1 MRRWLT
7 TLLTACL
14 LCLTGGETARAT
26 GDDSLTDSLL
36 RRADSLPMGMERME
50 VLRKLVRATQ
60 MTAQGIDYARRM
72 FREAE
77 ALHHDSLTAYS
88 ATLIANH
95 FFAQKERDIDSLTYW
110 TAYALPIAKRCK
122 YWNMYFLLHKTR
134 VQTYLYA
141 EHYEHALQAAN
152 EMLREAKVVG
162 NADGQLIAYS
172 CIANSYQSTK
182 RFKETYDVLM
192 QAYRLFDQPLQ
203 TANKITLLKQILFY
217 LDVVH
222 RYSEMQPYLKQM
234 DQQLHH
240 MLELHPMMARALND
254 YFMMLEC
261 FSVQYYAHSEDKAQA
276 EEHIRKAQR
285 YKGALNFESY
295 YLIYANALS
304 TYYVLC
310 NDYNR
315 ALALNDSALARVN
328 RNGSLGSRNIYYL
341 EQRAGILYS
350 KGDYEA
356 ALAVYREAKVQID
369 SLSRLISD
377 AQLEEIHAL
386 YRLDDLQME
395 QRAKERHALLL
406 MLGLLLMMIAMAV
419 LGLLHRSFVQR
430 RLHRSQQELQQAKS
444 VTEKTNDDKHR
455 FLATMSHAI
464 RVPLHS
470 VVGFS
475 QILATDDTLTE
486 EQRTEYGTIVQHNTE
501 KLLFLVNS
509 ILDLSRLEAG
519 MTKWQLTE
527 TDLVQVCRDA
537 LSSVRLAHL
546 RWQMEVH
553 IPDTAFVLQTDATRL
568 MQVIVSMLAGVVTT
582 PLRDDEQV
590 SLHLSVAG
598 RFLQGIVEHSPL
610 ADPARQTQESR
621 LRHDINRLTLQR
633 FGGSYQVDEEQGS
646 IRFSVGV
653 KNNNS

>member
-26 GDDSLTDSLL
+26 GEDSLTDSLL

-134 VQTYLYA
+134 VQTYLYT
-141 EHYEHALQAAN
+141 EHYEHALQAAD

-203 TANKITLLKQILFY
+203 TANKITLLKQILYY

-222 RYSEMQPYLKQM
+222 RYSEMQPYLEQM
-234 DQQLHH
+234 ERQLHH

-261 FSVQYYAHSEDKAQA
+261 FSVQYYAHSEQRELA
-276 EEHIRKAQR
+276 EEHIRRAQQ
-285 YKGALNFESY
+285 YKGSLNFESY

-315 ALALNDSALARVN
+315 ALALNDSALVRVN
-328 RNGSLGSRNIYYL
+328 HNGSLGSRYIYYL

-356 ALAVYREAKVQID
+356 ALAIYREAQARID
-369 SLSRLISD
+369 SLSRLISN
-377 AQLEEIHAL
+377 AQVEEIHAL
-386 YRLDDLQME
+386 YRLDELQIE
-395 QRAKERHALLL
+395 QRAKERYVLRRALALLL
-406 MLGLLLMMIAMAV
+406 LLIGVAV
-419 LGLLHRSFVQR
+419 LELFHRSFVQH
-430 RLHRSQQELQQAKS
+430 RLRKSQQELQQAKS
-444 VTEKTNDDKHR
+444 LTEQANDDKHR

-475 QILATDDTLTE
+475 QMLATDDTLTE
-486 EQRTEYGTIVQHNTE
+486 EQRTEYGAIVQHDTE

-527 TDLVQVCRDA
+527 ADLVQVCRDA
-537 LSSVRLAHL
+537 LNSVQLAHP
-546 RWQMEVH
+546 RWQMEAC
-553 IPDTAFVLQTDATRL
+553 ISDTVFMLQADAARL

-590 SLHLSVAG
+590 SLQISVAG
-598 RFLQGIVEHSPL
+598 GFLQGIVEHSPL
-610 ADPARQTQESR
+610 ADPTRQTQESH
-621 LRHDINRLTLQR
+621 LRHDVNRLTLQH
-633 FGGSYQVDEEQGS
+633 FGGSYQVDEEQGC

-653 KNNNS
+653 QG

>member
-134 VQTYLYA
+134 VQTYLYT
-141 EHYEHALQAAN
+141 EHYEHALQAAD

-203 TANKITLLKQILFY
+203 TANKITLLKQILYY

-222 RYSEMQPYLKQM
+222 RYSEMQPYLEQM
-234 DQQLHH
+234 ERQLHH
-240 MLELHPMMARALND
+240 MLALHPMMARALND

-261 FSVQYYAHSEDKAQA
+261 FSVQYYAHSEQRELA
-276 EEHIRKAQR
+276 EEHIRRAQQ
-285 YKGALNFESY
+285 YKGSLNFESY

-475 QILATDDTLTE
+475 QMLATDDTLTE
-486 EQRTEYGTIVQHNTE
+486 EQRTEYGAIVQHDTE

-527 TDLVQVCRDA
+527 ADLVQVCRDA
-537 LSSVRLAHL
+537 LNSVQLAHP
-546 RWQMEVH
+546 RWQMEAC
-553 IPDTAFVLQTDATRL
+553 ISDTAFMLQADAARL

-582 PLRDDEQV
+582 PLRDDELV
-590 SLHLSVAG
+590 SLQISVAG
-598 RFLQGIVEHSPL
+598 GFLQGIVEHSPL
-610 ADPARQTQESR
+610 ADPTRQTQESH
-621 LRHDINRLTLQR
+621 LRHDVNRLTLQH

-653 KNNNS
+653 QG